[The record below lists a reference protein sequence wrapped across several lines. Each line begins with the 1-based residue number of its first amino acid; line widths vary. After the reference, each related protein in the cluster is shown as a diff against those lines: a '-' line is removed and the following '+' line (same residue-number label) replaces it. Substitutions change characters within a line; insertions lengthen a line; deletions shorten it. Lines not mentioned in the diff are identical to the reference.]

1 MVSLGPTGLL
11 MKNLRLSNGTP
22 NHQRRLDDLTDPQ
35 VWHSRWRKLK
45 PLVRLPGRLSVRTLR
60 IRGFWAFSGWMHS
73 GPKVW
78 IRGLLRKGLGLC
90 HGIPGNGFALLKL
103 HPTGGGNPKKI
114 FASRI
119 SVVFLVG
126 SRGSVAESCAAFRSL
141 CSGVRH
147 LNGDTQDKLNKPR
160 LWMFGLQHYYAISR
174 ITKVQKS
181 HFFCCSFASVTMIC
195 VNCRHKEELLPE
207 ADRPYSLFEAAS
219 CLQAHQKP

>member
-1 MVSLGPTGLL
+1 M
-11 MKNLRLSNGTP
+11 GTR

-103 HPTGGGNPKKI
+103 HPTGGGILKKFCFQNFSGI
-114 FASRI
+114 FGWFQGKCGWIVRCI
-119 SVVFLVG
+119 SQSLQWSAALKRRHFLV
-126 SRGSVAESCAAFRSL
+126 V
-141 CSGVRH
+141 
-147 LNGDTQDKLNKPR
+147 QDRLNKPR

-219 CLQAHQKP
+219 CLQAHQKPWKLP

>member
-1 MVSLGPTGLL
+1 MGFGRFL
-11 MKNLRLSNGTP
+11 NGC
-22 NHQRRLDDLTDPQ
+22 LE
-35 VWHSRWRKLK
+35 
-45 PLVRLPGRLSVRTLR
+45 
-60 IRGFWAFSGWMHS
+60 
-73 GPKVW
+73 PKVW

-174 ITKVQKS
+174 ITHKS
-181 HFFCCSFASVTMIC
+181 PKKTTSSV
-195 VNCRHKEELLPE
+195 VLLP
-207 ADRPYSLFEAAS
+207 S
-219 CLQAHQKP
+219 